1 MDINNSIIN
10 TFASIGGS
18 MLKPR
23 NDLELTT
30 RRKWMFWIIIGIVIL
45 SISWYGIQILL
56 QIDIEDDST
65 EFVNSIKSKKN

>member
-65 EFVNSIKSKKN
+65 EFVNSIKSKVN

>member
-45 SISWYGIQILL
+45 YISWYGIQILL

-65 EFVNSIKSKKN
+65 EFVNSIKSKVN